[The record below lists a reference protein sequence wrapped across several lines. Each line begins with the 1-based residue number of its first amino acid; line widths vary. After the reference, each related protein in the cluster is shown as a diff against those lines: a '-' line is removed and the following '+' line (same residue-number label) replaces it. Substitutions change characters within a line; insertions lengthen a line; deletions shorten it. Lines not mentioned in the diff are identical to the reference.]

1 MPIDISVIIPLYN
14 KEEFIEQVLLCI
26 EKQTF
31 TNWECIIVDDG
42 STDASQEIV
51 KNFIAERGNKWVYVY
66 QDNQGQ
72 APARNNG
79 MELAKGKYISFLDA
93 DDLWPTDKLAI
104 QFVEMEAHPNAS
116 LVLSSYAIFNAS
128 SKFPGVVRHKSAEK
142 MLKGCLSLHG
152 FGTGLESVGLI
163 RASLIGTTLRFD
175 INLSTS
181 AGLDFAIQL
190 WGVGEIIF
198 VRNIGLFYRISDGQW
213 HTNSDE
219 LSRNL
224 SLIQEKYEGS
234 FGLNLLREHDHYLFW
249 LDQRKQKLG
258 IFALSALKSCLSPVS
273 GRSILFFKLVGR
285 FIVVRIRGL
294 VLYRA
299 ITKQLNAI
307 NQ

>member
-14 KEEFIEQVLLCI
+14 KEEFIERVLLCI

-42 STDASQEIV
+42 SIDGSQEIV
-51 KNFIAERGNKWVYVY
+51 KNFIAEKGAKWVYVY

-72 APARNNG
+72 AAARNNG

-116 LVLSSYAIFNAS
+116 LVLSSYAIFSAS
-128 SKFPGVVRHKSAEK
+128 SKYPRVVRHKSAEK

-163 RASLIGTTLRFD
+163 RASLIGATLRFD

-213 HTNSDE
+213 HSDSKELRDNMAMISTRYSTIFGEPLNESHEDYFYWMDIRKKGSKHFLLCILTNFARFRFRRIRMLFWL

-224 SLIQEKYEGS
+224 
-234 FGLNLLREHDHYLFW
+234 R
-249 LDQRKQKLG
+249 
-258 IFALSALKSCLSPVS
+258 AV
-273 GRSILFFKLVGR
+273 LVGR
-285 FIVVRIRGL
+285 K
-294 VLYRA
+294 YRSY
-299 ITKQLNAI
+299 IEKQLNI
-307 NQ
+307 LNT